1 MSKVK
6 VLVVEDE
13 IIIADNICDTLN
25 DLGYQALEPVINY
38 TEAIETIKTKSPDIA
53 ILDIQL
59 SGSKSGIDLAKT
71 IKETYDFPFIFLT
84 SNADA
89 TTLNDAKK
97 VMPPAY
103 LVKPFSKE
111 ELYTSIEIALYN
123 YSNKTGSAPDEGLI
137 IKDALFI
144 KDKGA
149 FIKLFFEDILFL
161 RSAHVYVEIILTNG
175 TIHVVRTSL
184 NDILN
189 KLNNTFV
196 RVHRGYIIN
205 TNYLLQINHNSIKL
219 KDQDIP
225 IGKKFKEDLLT
236 KLNLA

>member
-1 MSKVK
+1 MNKVK
-6 VLVVEDE
+6 ILVVEDE
-13 IIIADNICDTLN
+13 IIIADNICDTLT

-38 TEAIETIKTKSPDIA
+38 TEAIEAIESEKPDIA

-59 SGSKSGIDLAKT
+59 SGSKTGIDIAKK
-71 IKETYDFPFIFLT
+71 IKDTYDFPFIFLT
-84 SNADA
+84 SNADSV
-89 TTLNDAKK
+89 TLNEAKK

-103 LVKPFSKE
+103 LVKPFSRE
-111 ELYTSIEIALYN
+111 ELYTAIEIAIYN
-123 YSNKTGSAPDEGLI
+123 YSNKTGNASDEGLI

-149 FIKLFFEDILFL
+149 FIKLSFDDILFL
-161 RSAHVYVEIILTNG
+161 RSAHVYVEIVLTSG
-175 TIHVVRTSL
+175 TVHVVRTSL

-196 RVHRGYIIN
+196 RVHRGYIVN
-205 TNYLLQINHNSIKL
+205 TNYLKQISHSTIKL
-219 KDQDIP
+219 EDYDVP
-225 IGKKFKEDLLT
+225 VGKKFKEDLLA